1 MNFRKLLIAGS
12 AVLPAGAAFAHTGG
26 HGENAVATLIHFLT
40 SAPHN
45 AVIMAAAV
53 VSLAFVVR
61 AIKKTRS

>member
-1 MNFRKLLIAGS
+1 MNIRKILIAGS
-12 AVLPAGAAFAHTGG
+12 AIMPAGAAFAHTGG
-26 HGENAVATLIHFLT
+26 HSENVVATLIHFLT

-53 VSLAFVVR
+53 VGLAFVVR